1 MIMLNRIAR
10 SLFIGMFAAGS
21 VALAQSSGAD
31 IFKSKCQMCHGADG
45 SGNTPAG
52 KSTKVNPFNSPDIVK
67 MSDDDLIAVTKK
79 GRGKMP
85 AYAGKLT
92 DDQIKD
98 VVAHIRTLQKK

>member
-1 MIMLNRIAR
+1 MLRQSVRLCVI
-10 SLFIGMFAAGS
+10 SLLATGTMS
-21 VALAQSSGAD
+21 LAQDSGAD

-52 KSTKVNPFNSPDIVK
+52 KSTKVVPFNSPEIIAK
-67 MSDDDLIAVTKK
+67 SDADLIAITAK
-79 GRGKMP
+79 GKGKMP

-92 DDQIKD
+92 DDQIKA

>member
-1 MIMLNRIAR
+1 MLKQFTNLCVV
-10 SLFIGMFAAGS
+10 SLLAMGAMAFA
-21 VALAQSSGAD
+21 QDGAATY
-31 IFKSKCQMCHGADG
+31 KSKCQMCHAADG

-79 GRGKMP
+79 GKNKMP
-85 AYAGKLT
+85 AYAGKLS

-98 VVAHIRTLQKK
+98 VVAYIRTLQKK